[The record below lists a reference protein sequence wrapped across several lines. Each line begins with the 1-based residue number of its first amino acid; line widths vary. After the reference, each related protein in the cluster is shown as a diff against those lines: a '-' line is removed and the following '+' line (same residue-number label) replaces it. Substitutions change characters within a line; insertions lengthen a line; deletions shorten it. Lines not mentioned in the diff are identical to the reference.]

1 MPKTKGLL
9 ICASVLLITGTGCL
23 SQFTVQP
30 SEGGSTID
38 TSQEPLQE
46 RYTGEDIHK
55 GIGKFEFTIVPV
67 AAYKASVLVICM
79 KYYNADEV
87 DELAPV
93 DLCVVWGK
101 LAEPKYLQHFT
112 CTQTERGCRLT
123 SRTESY
129 LDDSYVGTHFTNM
142 HIIPANETIL
152 EAIESIKGDQAVFL
166 EGFLVNVYSGGA
178 VIWETSLTWKDS
190 GSDSCE
196 VLYVT
201 KVKIGNTTYE

>member
-1 MPKTKGLL
+1 MSKIRVLS
-9 ICASVLLITGTGCL
+9 IFSVLLISTGMGCL

-30 SEGGSTID
+30 SEGGSAID

-46 RYTGEDIHK
+46 RYTGEEIHK
-55 GIGKFEFTIVPV
+55 RIGGFEFTIVPV
-67 AAYKASVLVICM
+67 AVYKASVLVICV

-87 DELAPV
+87 DELAPI

-101 LAEPKYLQHFT
+101 LAKPKYLQHFT
-112 CTQTERGCRLT
+112 CTQTDRGCRLT

-152 EAIESIKGDQAVFL
+152 EAIKRIKGDQAIVL

-178 VIWETSLTWKDS
+178 VIWETSLIWKDPDS
-190 GSDSCE
+190 GSCE

-201 KVKIGNTTYE
+201 KVKIGSTIYE